1 MSKVRIAV
9 LCSGG
14 GTNFQAI
21 LSAQQA
27 GMIEHGEVVLLISDH
42 KDAYVLTR
50 AMRNGVES
58 AVVDVHEVPDRR
70 EREERILGILRE
82 KEIGFV
88 VFAGFMSILSERFT
102 RAYEGRIINVHPSLI
117 PSFCGKGYY
126 GLHVHEA
133 VLARGVK
140 VTGATVHFVTEECDG
155 GPIILQR
162 AVEDKEGDTPET
174 LQKRVMREA
183 EWVILPETA
192 ISNVKSICVAILC
205 RAAATFGR
213 LPLSK
218 LPQVFLALLVLLAS
232 AF

>member
-162 AVEDKEGDTPET
+162 AVEVKEGDTPES

-183 EWVILPETA
+183 EWVILPEA
-192 ISNVKSICVAILC
+192 VELVCKQLS
-205 RAAATFGR
+205 RA
-213 LPLSK
+213 
-218 LPQVFLALLVLLAS
+218 
-232 AF
+232 

>member
-70 EREERILGILRE
+70 EREERILEILRE

-162 AVEDKEGDTPET
+162 AVEVKEGDTPES

-183 EWVILPETA
+183 EWVILPEA
-192 ISNVKSICVAILC
+192 VELVCKQLS
-205 RAAATFGR
+205 RA
-213 LPLSK
+213 
-218 LPQVFLALLVLLAS
+218 
-232 AF
+232 

>member
-1 MSKVRIAV
+1 MKKVRIAV

-162 AVEDKEGDTPET
+162 AVEVKEGDTPES

-183 EWVILPETA
+183 EWVILPEA
-192 ISNVKSICVAILC
+192 VELVCKQLS
-205 RAAATFGR
+205 RA
-213 LPLSK
+213 
-218 LPQVFLALLVLLAS
+218 
-232 AF
+232 

>member
-27 GMIEHGEVVLLISDH
+27 GMTPHGEVVLLISDH

-162 AVEDKEGDTPET
+162 AVEVKEGDTPES

-183 EWVILPETA
+183 EWVILPEA
-192 ISNVKSICVAILC
+192 VELVCKQLS
-205 RAAATFGR
+205 RA
-213 LPLSK
+213 
-218 LPQVFLALLVLLAS
+218 
-232 AF
+232 

>member
-14 GTNFQAI
+14 GSNFQAI

-162 AVEDKEGDTPET
+162 AVEVKEGDTPES

-183 EWVILPETA
+183 EWVILPEA
-192 ISNVKSICVAILC
+192 VELVCKS
-205 RAAATFGR
+205 
-213 LPLSK
+213 LS
-218 LPQVFLALLVLLAS
+218 QA
-232 AF
+232 

>member
-27 GMIEHGEVVLLISDH
+27 GMIPHGEVVLLISDH
-42 KDAYVLTR
+42 EDAYVLTR
-50 AMRNGVES
+50 AERNGVES

-70 EREERILGILRE
+70 EREERILKILRE

-162 AVEDKEGDTPET
+162 AVEVKAGDTPES

-183 EWVILPETA
+183 EWVILPEA
-192 ISNVKSICVAILC
+192 VELVCKQ
-205 RAAATFGR
+205 
-213 LPLSK
+213 LS
-218 LPQVFLALLVLLAS
+218 QA
-232 AF
+232 

>member
-1 MSKVRIAV
+1 MNKVRIAV

-58 AVVDVHEVPDRR
+58 VVVDVREVSDRR
-70 EREERILGILRE
+70 EREERILAVLRE

-162 AVEDKEGDTPET
+162 AVEVKAGDTPES

-183 EWVILPETA
+183 EWVILPEA
-192 ISNVKSICVAILC
+192 VELVCKQ
-205 RAAATFGR
+205 
-213 LPLSK
+213 LSE
-218 LPQVFLALLVLLAS
+218 A
-232 AF
+232 

>member
-70 EREERILGILRE
+70 EREERILEILRE

-162 AVEDKEGDTPET
+162 AVEVKEGDTPES
-174 LQKRVMREA
+174 LKKRVMREA
-183 EWVILPETA
+183 EWVILPEA
-192 ISNVKSICVAILC
+192 VELVCKQLS
-205 RAAATFGR
+205 RA
-213 LPLSK
+213 
-218 LPQVFLALLVLLAS
+218 
-232 AF
+232 

>member
-102 RAYEGRIINVHPSLI
+102 HAYEGRIINVHPSLI

-162 AVEDKEGDTPET
+162 AVEVKEGDTPES

-183 EWVILPETA
+183 EWVILPEA
-192 ISNVKSICVAILC
+192 VELVCKS
-205 RAAATFGR
+205 
-213 LPLSK
+213 LS
-218 LPQVFLALLVLLAS
+218 QA
-232 AF
+232 

>member
-70 EREERILGILRE
+70 EREERILAILRE

-162 AVEDKEGDTPET
+162 AVEVKEGDTPES

-183 EWVILPETA
+183 EWVILPEA
-192 ISNVKSICVAILC
+192 VELVCKQ
-205 RAAATFGR
+205 
-213 LPLSK
+213 LS
-218 LPQVFLALLVLLAS
+218 QA
-232 AF
+232 

>member
-1 MSKVRIAV
+1 MRKTRIAV

-126 GLHVHEA
+126 GLRVHEA

-162 AVEDKEGDTPET
+162 AVEVKEGDTPES

-183 EWVILPETA
+183 EWVILPEA
-192 ISNVKSICVAILC
+192 VELVCKS
-205 RAAATFGR
+205 
-213 LPLSK
+213 
-218 LPQVFLALLVLLAS
+218 LAQA
-232 AF
+232 

>member
-70 EREERILGILRE
+70 EREERILEILRE

-162 AVEDKEGDTPET
+162 AVEVKEGDTPES

-183 EWVILPETA
+183 EWVILPEA
-192 ISNVKSICVAILC
+192 VELVCKS
-205 RAAATFGR
+205 
-213 LPLSK
+213 LS
-218 LPQVFLALLVLLAS
+218 QA
-232 AF
+232 

>member
-70 EREERILGILRE
+70 EREERILEILRE

-162 AVEDKEGDTPET
+162 AVEVKEGDTPE
-174 LQKRVMREA
+174 
-183 EWVILPETA
+183 IG
-192 ISNVKSICVAILC
+192 
-205 RAAATFGR
+205 RAH
-213 LPLSK
+213 
-218 LPQVFLALLVLLAS
+218 V
-232 AF
+232 

>member
-58 AVVDVHEVPDRR
+58 AVVDVQEVPDRR

-162 AVEDKEGDTPET
+162 AVEVKEGDTPES

-183 EWVILPETA
+183 EWVILPEA
-192 ISNVKSICVAILC
+192 VEFVCKQLS
-205 RAAATFGR
+205 RA
-213 LPLSK
+213 
-218 LPQVFLALLVLLAS
+218 
-232 AF
+232 

>member
-27 GMIEHGEVVLLISDH
+27 GMIPHGEVVLLISDH
-42 KDAYVLTR
+42 RDAYVLTR
-50 AMRNGVES
+50 AERNGVES

-70 EREERILGILRE
+70 EREERILKILRE

-162 AVEDKEGDTPET
+162 AVEVTFCPKPSSLSANSYPRRKKHLRRNT
-174 LQKRVMREA
+174 LSCSH
-183 EWVILPETA
+183 LLF
-192 ISNVKSICVAILC
+192 KSYPKGSI
-205 RAAATFGR
+205 
-213 LPLSK
+213 
-218 LPQVFLALLVLLAS
+218 
-232 AF
+232 

>member
-1 MSKVRIAV
+1 MKKVRIAV

-21 LSAQQA
+21 LCAQQA

-162 AVEDKEGDTPET
+162 AVEVKEGDTPES

-183 EWVILPETA
+183 EWVILPEA
-192 ISNVKSICVAILC
+192 VELVCKQLS
-205 RAAATFGR
+205 RA
-213 LPLSK
+213 
-218 LPQVFLALLVLLAS
+218 
-232 AF
+232 

>member
-1 MSKVRIAV
+1 MNKVRIAV

-58 AVVDVHEVPDRR
+58 AVVDVREVPDRR
-70 EREERILGILRE
+70 EREERILAILRE

-162 AVEDKEGDTPET
+162 AVEVKAGDTPES

-183 EWVILPETA
+183 EWVILPEA
-192 ISNVKSICVAILC
+192 VELVCKQ
-205 RAAATFGR
+205 
-213 LPLSK
+213 LS
-218 LPQVFLALLVLLAS
+218 QA
-232 AF
+232 

>member
-70 EREERILGILRE
+70 EREERILAVLRE
-82 KEIGFV
+82 KEIGFI

-162 AVEDKEGDTPET
+162 AVEVKEGDTPES

-183 EWVILPETA
+183 EWVILPEA
-192 ISNVKSICVAILC
+192 VELVCKQLS
-205 RAAATFGR
+205 RA
-213 LPLSK
+213 
-218 LPQVFLALLVLLAS
+218 
-232 AF
+232 

>member
-1 MSKVRIAV
+1 MNKVRIAV

-82 KEIGFV
+82 KEIGFI

-162 AVEDKEGDTPET
+162 AVEVKEGDTPES

-183 EWVILPETA
+183 EWVILPEA
-192 ISNVKSICVAILC
+192 VELVCKS
-205 RAAATFGR
+205 
-213 LPLSK
+213 LS
-218 LPQVFLALLVLLAS
+218 QA
-232 AF
+232 